1 MLKKIKNI
9 FFLLLFFTFIFLTAN
24 FYFSDENIMTVNKSM
39 AIYPVEI
46 INKIHNLP
54 ILKNDTADI
63 IEYRNDMEVYKKKK
77 KKYTFWNLLR
87 K

>member
-24 FYFSDENIMTVNKSM
+24 FYFSDENIMTVNKSR

>member
-9 FFLLLFFTFIFLTAN
+9 FFLLLFFSFIFLTAN
-24 FYFSDENIMTVNKSM
+24 FYFSDENIMTVNKSR
-39 AIYPVEI
+39 AIYPVVI
-46 INKIHNLP
+46 KNKIHNLP

>member
-9 FFLLLFFTFIFLTAN
+9 FFLLLFFTFIFLTTS
-24 FYFSDENIMTVNKSM
+24 FYFSDENIMIINKSR
-39 AIYPVEI
+39 AIYPIEI
-46 INKIHNLP
+46 KNKIHNLP

-63 IEYRNDMEVYKKKK
+63 IEYKNDMEVYKKKK
-77 KKYTFWNLLR
+77 KKYKFFDLLR